1 MAHEALA
8 RKYRP
13 RTFEEM
19 VGQEAVVRTLTNALK
34 SRKIHPAYIFSGIRG
49 VGKTTAARLFA
60 KGLNCE
66 KGPTAVPCNECAS
79 CLEIAAARSMDV
91 LEIDGATNTKAEEA
105 RDLMQ
110 AARYMPVRD
119 RFRVFIIDEVHMLS
133 TAAFNALLKTLEEPP
148 PHAIFLLATTEP
160 HKIPETIHSRAQ
172 HFQFR
177 RVTEA
182 QVVRHLEAVCQSEGV
197 QVDPAAL
204 RLVARSGE
212 GSVRDGLTLLDRLM
226 AYADGPVTEAL
237 AVEVLGVVG
246 REALLGLLDLLAAGD
261 AGGVPAFVDGL
272 RERGQSLE
280 RFLSDFT
287 ELTRDALRIRVAGEE
302 APGDDPHLARVA
314 SRFSLED
321 LLRLWDL
328 LVATQQRMKG
338 APDPDALLELQLVK
352 AALLPKILPLDQL
365 LAGAAI
371 AAPASEPPSIRSEAS
386 QPAGP
391 SRPMAKAD
399 SPDPQE
405 ATEEAGDGLRFRAL
419 IPFQRMDEHEAHSYE
434 AEDERSERFREE
446 ASHRLPLAGPALSTA
461 RISLDPEGTVHVALP
476 ATAATAAALLN
487 SKERKHQ
494 LEEVA
499 RQLGLAGSVLIET
512 GEAGPAEPAR
522 TGPGAPEEEHG
533 QAVGRVMKILGGQV
547 QKVTPVA
554 LEPPAGG
561 TDAEPE

>member
-1 MAHEALA
+1 MAHESLA

-66 KGPTAVPCNECAS
+66 KGPTALPCNECAS

-91 LEIDGATNTKAEEA
+91 QEIDGATNTKAEEA

-148 PHAIFLLATTEP
+148 PHAVFLLATTEP

-177 RVTEA
+177 RVAEA
-182 QVVRHLEAVCQSEGV
+182 QVIRHLQAVCQKEGV
-197 QVDPAAL
+197 EVDAEAL
-204 RLVARSGE
+204 RLVARAGE
-212 GSVRDGLTLLDRLM
+212 GSVRDGLTLLDRLL
-226 AYADGPVTEAL
+226 AYADGPVTEAI

-246 REALLGLLDLLAAGD
+246 REALLGLLELLSEGD
-261 AGGVPAFVDGL
+261 AGRVPAFVDGL

-280 RFLSDFT
+280 HFLSDFT
-287 ELTRDALRIRVAGEE
+287 ELTRDALRIRLGGEGK
-302 APGDDPHLARVA
+302 PGDDPHLARVA

-365 LAGAAI
+365 LAGTTV
-371 AAPASEPPSIRSEAS
+371 AAPAEGSLSKRRDASEP
-386 QPAGP
+386 AG
-391 SRPMAKAD
+391 RPVATAA
-399 SPDPQE
+399 SPDSQE
-405 ATEEAGDGLRFRAL
+405 ANEEAGDGLRFRAL
-419 IPFQRMDEHEAHSYE
+419 IPFQRMDEHEARSFE

-461 RISLDPEGTVHVALP
+461 RISLDPEGAIHVALP
-476 ATAATAAALLN
+476 AAAATAAALLN
-487 SKERKHQ
+487 SRERKLQ

-499 RQLGLAGSVLIET
+499 RGLGLSGSVLIET
-512 GEAGPAEPAR
+512 AEAGPSEPAR
-522 TGPGAPEEEHG
+522 TGPATPEEEHD
-533 QAVGRVMKILGGQV
+533 QAVKRVMKILGGQV

>member
-66 KGPTAVPCNECAS
+66 KGPTAIPCNECAS

-182 QVVRHLEAVCQSEGV
+182 QVVRHLEAVCQSEDV

-280 RFLSDFT
+280 HFLSDFT
-287 ELTRDALRIRVAGEE
+287 ELTRDALRIRVGGEE
-302 APGDDPHLARVA
+302 APGDDPHLARAA

-365 LAGAAI
+365 LAGAVG
-371 AAPASEPPSIRSEAS
+371 AAPAQGPPPRRSEAGE
-386 QPAGP
+386 PAGP

-419 IPFQRMDEHEAHSYE
+419 IPFQRMDEHEAHSFE

-461 RISLDPEGTVHVALP
+461 RISLDPEGTVHIALP
-476 ATAATAAALLN
+476 AAAATAAALLN
-487 SKERKHQ
+487 SKERKLQ

-499 RQLGLAGSVLIET
+499 RHLGLAGSVLIET
-512 GEAGPAEPAR
+512 EEAGPAEPAR
-522 TGPGAPEEEHG
+522 TGPAAPEGEHG
-533 QAVGRVMKILGGQV
+533 QAVRRVMKILGGQV